1 MARRPDQ
8 QDSQHPARDRAAARF
23 AREEVADVLAEGLWA
38 LLCAGRWPG
47 SGGRGSGAPPAAAVA
62 AWRGGADP
70 AQPVEITGV

>member
-47 SGGRGSGAPPAAAVA
+47 SGGSGGAPPAAAIA
-62 AWRGGADP
+62 AWGGGPDE
-70 AQPVEITGV
+70 AQPIDTTGV

>member
-38 LLCAGRWPG
+38 LLCSGRWPG
-47 SGGRGSGAPPAAAVA
+47 SGGSGGAPPAAAVA
-62 AWRGGADP
+62 ACGLGATEP
-70 AQPVEITGV
+70 QHLETTGV

>member
-1 MARRPDQ
+1 MATRPDQ

-47 SGGRGSGAPPAAAVA
+47 SGGDGGAPPAATVA
-62 AWRGGADP
+62 AWRGGADT
-70 AQPVEITGV
+70 AQPVETTGV

>member
-8 QDSQHPARDRAAARF
+8 QDSQHPARNRAAARF

-47 SGGRGSGAPPAAAVA
+47 SGGGGGAPPAAAVA
-62 AWRGGADP
+62 AGGLGANEP
-70 AQPVEITGV
+70 QPIETTGV

>member
-47 SGGRGSGAPPAAAVA
+47 SGGSGGAPPTAAVA
-62 AWRGGADP
+62 AWELGASEP
-70 AQPVEITGV
+70 QPVETTGV